1 VPGVGVWTAAETAAR
16 ALGDPDAV
24 SVGDH
29 HLPHLVVHTLTGRPR
44 GSDAEMLELLAPWA
58 GQRARVM
65 RLIELGGVMPPRF
78 GPRLAPGRMPV

>member
-1 VPGVGVWTAAETAAR
+1 
-16 ALGDPDAV
+16 
-24 SVGDH
+24 
-29 HLPHLVVHTLTGRPR
+29 LTGRPR